1 MSRRR
6 AVPARVVLALAAA
19 ALPLAPAA
27 RAQVG
32 HTPERSPYV
41 DLVYRQEVT
50 TFSGYLN
57 TQRDPAGVAPRSG
70 PLVGARYA
78 LYLAGPAYF
87 TARVAYARSERT
99 VLDPLEPAATRV
111 VLPAASV
118 PLLLADA
125 GIALS
130 LTGFK
135 SWNRLVPEVSGGLGL
150 VTDFRT
156 NGDVGGFSFGTRFA
170 LSAGAGIRWAPG
182 GRFQLRADV
191 TDNLYRVAYPVSY
204 YQPASDGTAI
214 FESERQ
220 QPRAVWTHN
229 PSFTLG
235 VSYLF
240 WR

>member
-1 MSRRR
+1 VTHRGALLVA
-6 AVPARVVLALAAA
+6 AVALLAARVGD
-19 ALPLAPAA
+19 
-27 RAQVG
+27 AQVG

-41 DLVYRQEVT
+41 DLVYRQEVA
-50 TFSGYLN
+50 TFSGYLD
-57 TQRDPAGVAPRSG
+57 TQRDPAGVAPRGG
-70 PLVGARYA
+70 PLVGARYS

-135 SWNRLVPEVSGGLGL
+135 SWNRLIPEVAGGVGL
-150 VTDFRT
+150 ITDFRT

-170 LSAGAGIRWAPG
+170 LTLGAGIRWVPG
-182 GRFQLRADV
+182 GRFQLRGDL
-191 TDNLYRVAYPVSY
+191 TDNLYRVAYPASY

-214 FESERQ
+214 FEGR

-229 PSFTLG
+229 PTFTIG

>member
-1 MSRRR
+1 VSRRL
-6 AVPARVVLALAAA
+6 VGLVVATAFVG
-19 ALPLAPAA
+19 APGAS
-27 RAQVG
+27 AQVG

-111 VLPAASV
+111 VLPAARV
-118 PLLLADA
+118 PLLL
-125 GIALS
+125 GEVGLALS

-135 SWNRLVPEVSGGLGL
+135 SWNRLIPEVSGGAGF

-170 LSAGAGIRWAPG
+170 LSLGAGIRWVPG
-182 GRFQLRADV
+182 GRFQLRGDL
-191 TDNLYRVAYPVSY
+191 TDNLYRIAYPVSY
-204 YQPASDGTAI
+204 YQAASDGTAI
-214 FESERQ
+214 FEPERR

-229 PSFTLG
+229 PTITLG